1 MTTTASLGRRA
12 WNVVSMAWEQIFAQ
26 PVRSGRIRI
35 RGWPRPLQVVIIV
48 VSVLYAVTTIAV
60 LASGLLRRVDSSVDF
75 AGLSVWA
82 WPVVTVDLWAAMV
95 LLYLATLHLR
105 LVIRVASWVVLATPH
120 LTLVAGT
127 YFATLDLQR
136 LGLAGLVLLLGLLGL
151 MVLGAV
157 LLIVLAVL
165 GPRRPTG
172 PGTIVAVVVAFA
184 ATYLVPQVVVGTV
197 SPLATA
203 FPGIA
208 MLLLLVVA
216 LPLAVAAGTAFAQ
229 VSINACTWVLLS
241 LRREVT
247 DVVWAPLVLVLG
259 ALAVIVNSV
268 SVARHASVESALWTA
283 VEAVVCLA
291 LATFGL
297 RQAREVGPFDTP
309 RPTALA
315 EELGRLSMLF
325 GVLLGCWMLPL
336 MLDLVVPLPGLVKD
350 HSAVGADFLLAAGAG
365 IMAVRAARRGS
376 PTLATLLP
384 PIAVTA
390 AYAGLRTLLDLP
402 SLQTSV
408 SNLVICAV
416 LGIAMVIWRREG
428 PLGVDRLFVLAVG
441 FLMVLVFPWREQV
454 AEPLAVLL
462 GFSSVGVLFFGL
474 LWRLLTDAEFT
485 YRETPRFPG
494 GARLLTFLAYAT
506 FAAAAM
512 VVVAF
517 RGPDSM
523 LQVVDLDQLAGIGDA
538 VIGFGL
544 SMAVVVG
551 LIELGRFGIDV
562 EPEVEDDEAAV
573 DSTV

>member
-1 MTTTASLGRRA
+1 MTTTASIGRRA
-12 WNVVSMAWEQIFAQ
+12 WRVVATAWEQIFAM
-26 PVRSGRIRI
+26 PVRTGRIRI
-35 RGWPRPLQVVIIV
+35 RGWPRPLQVIIV
-48 VSVLYAVTTIAV
+48 AVTVLYGLTTVAV
-60 LASGLLRRVDSSVDF
+60 LASGLLRRLDPSVDF

-105 LVIRVASWVVLATPH
+105 LVIRIASWVIIATPH
-120 LTLVAGT
+120 
-127 YFATLDLQR
+127 ATLLIGMTLSVMDLR
-136 LGLAGLVLLLGLLGL
+136 RFGLAGLLLLIGCLAL
-151 MVLGAV
+151 MIVGA
-157 LLIVLAVL
+157 LALIVLAVR
-165 GPRRPTG
+165 GPRG
-172 PGTIVAVVVAFA
+172 PAQPVTIIAGIAAFG
-184 ATYLVPQVVVGTV
+184 ATYLVPQLVVGGA
-197 SPLATA
+197 SRPAAA
-203 FPGIA
+203 FPGVA

-229 VSINACTWVLLS
+229 VSINACTWVLVS
-241 LRREVT
+241 LRREVSLR
-247 DVVWAPLVLVLG
+247 VWGPLVLVLACIVIITNIVMVARYG
-259 ALAVIVNSV
+259 TWDRVLWTFAQVVLCFALA
-268 SVARHASVESALWTA
+268 A
-283 VEAVVCLA
+283 
-291 LATFGL
+291 FGL

-315 EELGRLSMLF
+315 EELGRLSMLL

-336 MLDLVVPLPGLVKD
+336 MLDLVVHLPKIVTD
-350 HSAVGADFLLAAGAG
+350 NSSVAADFLLAVGCAV
-365 IMAVRAARRGS
+365 MAVRAARRGS

-390 AYAGLRTLLDLP
+390 AYAGLRTRLDLP
-402 SLQTSV
+402 SLQPSV

-416 LGIAMVIWRREG
+416 LIITALIWRREG
-428 PLGVDRLFVLAVG
+428 PLSHDRLMVLAVG

-485 YRETPRFPG
+485 YRESPRFPG

-517 RGPDSM
+517 RGQDSM
-523 LQVVDLDQLAGIGDA
+523 LEVVDLDRLAGIGDA

-544 SMAVVVG
+544 SVAVVVG
-551 LIELGRFGIDV
+551 LIELGRYNINV
-562 EPEVEDDEAAV
+562 EPEPEPVP
-573 DSTV
+573 DSVSEG